1 MKGFPCPH
9 EKSTSCSLLFYKKF
23 DGNVGT
29 IPLIQNSCFFKITES
44 DLLEITTFQS
54 KCKNSKLAPSL
65 EYLQKEMGD
74 EVYFWSQKDPM
85 KQISPSVHSSSRLS
99 VCPYV
104 FLGLAHQVFLKLS
117 LVLGAHIQ
125 LCVTAGFFEKKSPLG
140 KK

>member
-85 KQISPSVHSSSRLS
+85 KQDLS
-99 VCPYV
+99 VRPFILPSFCLSV
-104 FLGLAHQVFLKLS
+104 RFLWRFHQVFLKLS